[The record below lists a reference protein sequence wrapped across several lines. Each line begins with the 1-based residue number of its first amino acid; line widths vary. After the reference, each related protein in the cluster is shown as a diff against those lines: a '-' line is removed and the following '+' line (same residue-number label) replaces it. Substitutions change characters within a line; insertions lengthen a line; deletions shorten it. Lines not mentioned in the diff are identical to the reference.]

1 MTAKLPILFGVR
13 VATTLLVLFLTGI
26 GFLSL
31 VFGSEGARRL
41 NPALWTPLPFVAA
54 LLGLAYAWGIWKV
67 RTWALWLIFGCL
79 VLIVGLLW
87 RFGLSMT
94 R

>member
-13 VATTLLVLFLTGI
+13 VATTLLVLFLSGM

-31 VFGSEGARRL
+31 VFGTEPARRV
-41 NPALWTPLPFVAA
+41 NPTLWTPLTFA
-54 LLGLAYAWGIWKV
+54 LPVLGLAYAWGIWKV